1 MIGVE
6 LRKNKALSL
15 LHPRLL
21 SPLIASF
28 VTNKVDTVHAGW
40 ERERC
45 NERQQ
50 RMMGNWNAGLGF
62 SCHAQ
67 IPVHNIIRSNTTKG
81 QKHRIWW
88 QSRKKCTLGHQIKEK
103 KSTILVLVLLER
115 ERRRNHENILYRWT
129 DQSVP
134 KINYCL
140 KKNLNKTEDYL
151 LHTPPWIVPSP

>member
-115 ERRRNHENILYRWT
+115 EREGGIMKTFFTDELTKACRRSITVWKKTWTKPRITCYTRHHE
-129 DQSVP
+129 
-134 KINYCL
+134 
-140 KKNLNKTEDYL
+140 
-151 LHTPPWIVPSP
+151 